1 MGSNFVRYYLQSH
14 PDDQVVN
21 LDALTYAGNLENL
34 RDVENDG
41 RYTFV
46 KGDITDE
53 VVVDHVFKTYSPS
66 LVVNFAAET
75 HVDRSILG
83 PKAFILTDVIG
94 TYTLLEAVKKYGV
107 DRYLQVST
115 DEVYGS
121 IKEGKFTEQSR
132 FEPNSPYSASKA
144 GGDHLVRAYNKTY
157 GLPTIQTHSCN
168 FFGPYQYPEKLI
180 PLFSTN
186 LMEDLKVPM
195 YGDGSNVREW
205 IYVDDYCRALDTILA
220 KGAIG
225 DVYNIDSGWERSN
238 KDVTQA
244 LLDIFEKGDDMIEYV
259 DDRLGHDW
267 RYAVDSSKLRDLGWE
282 PSGTF
287 EGQLRKTVEWYKT
300 NEAWWKPLK
309 EADEHIN

>member
-1 MGSNFVRYYLQSH
+1 MGSNFIRHYLQSH
-14 PDDQVVN
+14 PDDSVVN

-34 RDVENDG
+34 RDVEENG

-53 VVVDHVFKTYSPS
+53 VIVDHVFKTHSPS
-66 LVVNFAAET
+66 MVVNFAAET

-94 TYTLLEAVKKYGV
+94 TYTLLEAAKKYGV

-121 IKEGKFTEQSR
+121 IEEGKFTEQSR

-157 GLPTIQTHSCN
+157 GVPTIQTHSCN

-180 PLFSTN
+180 PLFTTN
-186 LMEDLKVPM
+186 LMEGLKVSM

-205 IYVDDYCRALDTILA
+205 IYVDDYCRALDTILN
-220 KGAIG
+220 KGVIG
-225 DVYNIDSGWERSN
+225 DVYNIGSGWERSN
-238 KDVTQA
+238 KDVTHA
-244 LLDIFEKGDDMIEYV
+244 LLNIFEEKEDMIEYV
-259 DDRLGHDW
+259 KDRPGHDW
-267 RYAVDSSKLRDLGWE
+267 RYAVDSSKLRDLGWK

-287 EGQLRKTVEWYKT
+287 EDRLRETVEWYKT

-309 EADEHIN
+309 EADEYIN